1 MTVKFS
7 QHVSDLFV
15 YILVPGTAVILPA
28 RASRWLIRKVSA
40 WRWLMG
46 ALADAAFQYAVKF
59 VTINDEA
66 EWKSRWK
73 QVELLD
79 VRDLYLML
87 CGRSAT
93 VLDEIDCDVPLQA
106 VTDKVMIGM
115 HWGPS
120 ISILKLLD
128 AADLLPAFP
137 YRPTEKDVLR
147 IRPFLY
153 VFSRLA
159 ARYMV
164 NVMRER
170 AVPVGGAGRRLRAML
185 DEPGSV
191 VVLMDAPPMQGRS
204 TASVQV
210 LNHQISLNAGFPT
223 SLAEKQKEY
232 FFYAL
237 SLSTDGTTR
246 KKLELQG
253 PFSSENAQAF
263 LHDYAD
269 FLDTHLASDPAQ
281 WRIWHASQQ
290 LFAVAP

>member
-1 MTVKFS
+1 MTVKLS

-15 YILVPGTAVILPA
+15 YVLVPGLAVILPA
-28 RASRWLIRKVSA
+28 RTSRWMIRKVSA
-40 WRWLMG
+40 WHWLMG
-46 ALADAAFQYAVKF
+46 ALADAAFQCADRF
-59 VTINDEA
+59 VEITDEA

-93 VLDEIDCDVPLQA
+93 VLAEIDCDLPLQA

-128 AADLLPAFP
+128 AAGLKPAFP

-153 VFSRLA
+153 LFSRLA

-164 NVMRER
+164 KVMRER
-170 AVPVGGAGRRLRAML
+170 AVPVGGAGTRLRAML
-185 DEPGSV
+185 DQPGSIV
-191 VVLMDAPPMQGRS
+191 ALMDAPPMQGRS
-204 TASVQV
+204 TIAVQV
-210 LNHQISLNAGFPT
+210 LDHQIHLNAGFPK
-223 SLAEKQKEY
+223 SLAEKHKEY
-232 FFYAL
+232 FFYAI

-253 PFSSENAQAF
+253 PFISENAQEF
-263 LHDYAD
+263 LQEYAG
-269 FLDTHLASDPAQ
+269 FLDRHLASDPAQ
-281 WRIWHASQQ
+281 WRMWHAAQQ
-290 LFAVAP
+290 LFAGS

>member
-1 MTVKFS
+1 MSSTAKLS

-15 YILVPGTAVILPA
+15 YVFIPGLALILPTA
-28 RASRWLIRKVSA
+28 TSRWLIRKVSA

-46 ALADAAFQYAVKF
+46 ALADAAFQSACRF
-59 VTINDEA
+59 VEISDEA

-87 CGRSAT
+87 SGRSAA
-93 VLDEIDCDVPLQA
+93 VLAEIDCEIPIQA
-106 VTDKVMIGM
+106 VCDKVMIGM

-128 AADLLPAFP
+128 SASLMPAFP

-153 VFSRLA
+153 LFSRLA

-164 NVMRER
+164 KVMRDR
-170 AVPVGGAGRRLRAML
+170 AVPVGGAGTRLRAML
-185 DEPGSV
+185 DQPGSV

-204 TASVQV
+204 TIAVPV
-210 LNHQISLNAGFPT
+210 LGQQTRLNAGFPT
-223 SLAEKQKEY
+223 SLAEKHKEY
-232 FFYAL
+232 FFYAI
-237 SLSTDGTTR
+237 SLCADGTTR

-253 PFSSENAQAF
+253 PFSSESAQAF
-263 LHDYAD
+263 LQQYGR
-269 FLDTHLASDPAQ
+269 FLDQHLVSDPAQ
-281 WRIWHASQQ
+281 WRIWHASHQ
-290 LFAVAP
+290 FWE